1 MGWLNL
7 SVSDKLLGGRG
18 LSVVCYQ
25 AVTTSPLTPADT
37 RHQISTP
44 QWNKYRNQRRYL
56 LFVKAFDESLA
67 TFKIQFYLNTMQC
80 LATVD

>member
-7 SVSDKLLGGRG
+7 SVSVKLLGGWG

-37 RHQISTP
+37 RHLISTP
-44 QWNKYRNQRRYL
+44 H
-56 LFVKAFDESLA
+56 
-67 TFKIQFYLNTMQC
+67 
-80 LATVD
+80 